1 MRLYYQ
7 QEAQRIS
14 KMKLKVKAF
23 LVLITFIPAVV
34 NADHWPQSI
43 MESIDVKEA
52 AFCRVLDSY
61 TQQIGEAEA
70 SKNDIRV
77 RRVYD
82 KQVMD
87 IKALIPTGEFQ
98 DWIIKVQSI
107 TLDSLL
113 NATLKATLP
122 CHKTIFG
129 LAIPPTNTMAYEQL
143 ADVGR
148 GDYVL
153 VSGTLNFERDKRL
166 TPQEFGANFSS
177 IVGLN

>member
-1 MRLYYQ
+1 
-7 QEAQRIS
+7 
-14 KMKLKVKAF
+14 MKITKFAIAAL
-23 LVLITFIPAVV
+23 LVFTPFTAT
-34 NADHWPQSI
+34 ADHWPASI

-61 TQQIGEAEA
+61 TLQIGEAEA
-70 SKNDIRV
+70 SKNDIKIDRV
-77 RRVYD
+77 FN

-87 IKALIPTGEFQ
+87 IKALIPTGQFQ

-107 TLDSLL
+107 RTADKVTK
-113 NATLKATLP
+113 NATLIATLP
-122 CHKTIFG
+122 CHKTIVG
-129 LAIPPTNTMAYEQL
+129 LSIPPTNTMAYEQL
-143 ADVGR
+143 ADVGS

-153 VSGTLNFERDKRL
+153 VSGTLDFERDKGL

>member
-1 MRLYYQ
+1 
-7 QEAQRIS
+7 
-14 KMKLKVKAF
+14 MKITKFAIAALLAF
-23 LVLITFIPAVV
+23 TPLTVT
-34 NADHWPQSI
+34 ADHWPGSI

-70 SKNDIRV
+70 SKNEIKV

-87 IKALIPTGEFQ
+87 IKALMPTGQFQ
-98 DWIIKVQSI
+98 DWIIKVESI
-107 TLDSLL
+107 TLDLAM

-122 CHKTIFG
+122 CHKTIVG
-129 LAIPPTNTMAYEQL
+129 LSIPPSNTMTYEQL
-143 ADVGR
+143 ADVGK

-153 VSGTLNFERDKRL
+153 VSGGLNFDRDKRL